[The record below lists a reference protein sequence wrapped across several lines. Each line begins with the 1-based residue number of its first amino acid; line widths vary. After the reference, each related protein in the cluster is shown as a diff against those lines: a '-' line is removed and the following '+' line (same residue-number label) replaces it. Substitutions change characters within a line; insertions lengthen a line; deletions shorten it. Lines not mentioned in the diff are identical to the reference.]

1 MLENCDP
8 GSTMILLNKIDLC
21 PDTAP
26 GRMAGLETFE
36 TLPVSAKKGI
46 GLDELKKRIHHRAT
60 NRFIPTEEGSWLT
73 NLRQQQAAER
83 ARNAVDNA
91 CQGLEEGRGEE
102 LVAVDLR
109 VALNA
114 LGEIVGETTAED
126 LLERIFLEFCIGK

>member
-1 MLENCDP
+1 
-8 GSTMILLNKIDLC
+8 
-21 PDTAP
+21 
-26 GRMAGLETFE
+26 MAGLEAFE

-60 NRFIPTEEGSWLT
+60 TGFVFTEEGVWLT

-83 ARNAVDNA
+83 VRNAVVSA
-91 CQGLEEGRGEE
+91 CQGLEEGWGEE

-109 VALNA
+109 TALNA